1 MLVLCR
7 IYSVYPPLLSWCE
20 SSIFHRG
27 AQLPNPISA
36 MADIDDIIAELD
48 STESQVRK
56 LQDDYKARFGIAVAQ
71 PPKSTIPQRTA
82 GPPASDSAAPSTTGK
97 GRAGGRSALERLA
110 AEPEGSSRAQSSN
123 SSPRPASPRKPDSPG
138 ASQQVQVLQSDNARL
153 HGRIAAMEEQIAQL
167 QASAQSAE
175 QQRQAA
181 LDKAVDFKDK
191 CQQLSSAVL
200 SSKKLTD
207 SANAVSVAAL
217 ATMLSLAD
225 EPAPEPGMRVRQEH
239 ISAAAEALQAK
250 IHQLQAANEE
260 QARKPDTTAAA
271 AAAQEQHQAELASV
285 KAELVSLQSKL
296 QAGSEDL
303 VASATALK
311 AVEERAV
318 AAETAAQQW
327 RAALHSALGAC
338 SEHAEHEQVHA
349 AATALAAHQSP
360 PDAAAMQ
367 QLTAALQAHASSSS
381 RAAGAADQEA
391 LKQLRAQ
398 LQAISGLLQST
409 TQASSPMAALAELH
423 SASEELGAARA
434 RASKAEAEQQRT
446 AQQLQQAQQELQ
458 QAKAQAADLRAQ
470 ATAAQSPE
478 RASADLQA
486 ANLEVQRCQGAVA
499 LLLERVVLLQAA
511 LDQGAA
517 GSGGAQSP
525 VAGVASPRLSG
536 AKADE
541 WGPLGLAAALEERG
555 VPADLAAAVAS
566 AF

>member
-1 MLVLCR
+1 
-7 IYSVYPPLLSWCE
+7 
-20 SSIFHRG
+20 
-27 AQLPNPISA
+27 

-48 STESQVRK
+48 STDSQVQK

-71 PPKSTIPQRTA
+71 PPKSAIPQPAA
-82 GPPASDSAAPSTTGK
+82 GPPASDSAASSTTGM
-97 GRAGGRSALERLA
+97 GRAGSRSALERLA
-110 AEPEGSSRAQSSN
+110 AEPDGSSRAQSSN

-138 ASQQVQVLQSDNARL
+138 ASQQVRVLQSDNARL

-207 SANAVSVAAL
+207 TANAVSMEAL
-217 ATMLSLAD
+217 AAMLSLAD
-225 EPAPEPGMRVRQEH
+225 EPAPEPGTRVRQEH
-239 ISAAAEALQAK
+239 ISAAAAALQAK
-250 IHQLQAANEE
+250 MLQLQAASEE
-260 QARKPDTTAAA
+260 QARQSD

-296 QAGSEDL
+296 HAGSEDL
-303 VASATALK
+303 AASATALK
-311 AVEERAV
+311 AVEARAA

-338 SEHAEHEQVHA
+338 SEHAENEQVHA
-349 AATALAAHQSP
+349 AATALAAQQSP
-360 PDAAAMQ
+360 PDATAMQ
-367 QLTAALQAHASSSS
+367 QLAVALQAHVSSSS

-423 SASEELGAARA
+423 SAAEELGAARA

-458 QAKAQAADLRAQ
+458 QAKSQAA
-470 ATAAQSPE
+470 AAQSPE
-478 RASADLQA
+478 RASAELQA